1 MCYLIL
7 PPIAIR
13 LARLVPRCQHPAV
26 DFDWDRHSP
35 RRAIAI
41 TAMATSNAGG
51 SGGGDYVS
59 VESQDD
65 VSGAVPDSTAAPATK
80 KSSLWR

>member
-1 MCYLIL
+1 
-7 PPIAIR
+7 
-13 LARLVPRCQHPAV
+13 
-26 DFDWDRHSP
+26 
-35 RRAIAI
+35 
-41 TAMATSNAGG
+41 MATSNAGG